1 MFLLHKNSVLR
12 SSDKESAYCITPP
25 LLEQHES
32 GLQNFTLQL
41 WVADHFIPT
50 FMCIYNII
58 YIVFGQLVKQ
68 ITLITLQKTLVK
80 TQKYAIKS
88 RRNVEIINLKYL
100 SVQNCKNGVKE
111 FNLC

>member
-1 MFLLHKNSVLR
+1 MNQDSKTLLYSYGLPITLFLHLCVS
-12 SSDKESAYCITPP
+12 IT
-25 LLEQHES
+25 LY
-32 GLQNFTLQL
+32 
-41 WVADHFIPT
+41 
-50 FMCIYNII
+50 IYI

-100 SVQNCKNGVKE
+100 SVKNCKNGVKE